1 MGYSKLVYEDYEENI
16 DYWYGELGVELPRW
30 ADKVSE
36 HGCKGISA
44 IDFYDEIFGDDLEPE
59 RMPEDYKTGE
69 YGAIALEIVPNPNKN
84 AKKKLIGKRRTITQ
98 DQKALIDMIEES
110 ENFCMMSPI
119 SYAGRRRTIE
129 NARYLYAMVIEI
141 DGIIED
147 SGIVE
152 LFYSWERTT
161 SPTPRPTF
169 LVCSGT
175 GVHLYYVFERPIPL
189 WANVYEQLNKARQE
203 LIPRLWNTY
212 VSSESIQFESI
223 SQGFRVV
230 GTRSKEEHI
239 YAMAFEVGPK
249 VSIEYMNSFIREEDN
264 KILNYYKSNLS
275 LAEAKEK
282 YPKWYQRRLEEG
294 QEKGHYS
301 RHQGIYYNWVEKIA
315 KGAEVGHR
323 YNCLEALCALGVQCN
338 IEPEQV
344 EKDCRALML
353 RFESL
358 TKDEKNHFTEYD
370 VICAM
375 RTYERAEQR
384 AYERNVD
391 VISKKT
397 GIPLQRNKR
406 NGRKRADHVK
416 RMNALRDIDYPNG
429 TWRNKDGRPDKKE
442 AIKKWRLENP
452 NGTKAE
458 CNRQTKIDPKTI
470 RKWWDNF

>member
-1 MGYSKLVYEDYEENI
+1 MGYSKLTYEDYEENI
-16 DYWYGELGVELPRW
+16 DYWYGELGVQLPKW
-30 ADKVSE
+30 APEVSA
-36 HGCKGISA
+36 HGCMGVSA
-44 IDFYDEIFGDDLEPE
+44 LDFYDAIFEDDLEPE
-59 RMPEDYKTGE
+59 RMPEDYRTGE
-69 YGAIALEIVPNPNKN
+69 YGAIALELVPNPNRK
-84 AKKKLIGKRRTITQ
+84 AKKKLIGHRKTITQ
-98 DQKALIDMIEES
+98 SQSELIELIEKS
-110 ENFCMMSPI
+110 EHFCMMSPI
-119 SYAGRRRTIE
+119 SYAGCNRTIE

-141 DGIIED
+141 DGIIEKD
-147 SGIVE
+147 NDGIEE

-212 VSSESIQFESI
+212 VSSASIQYESI
-223 SQGFRVV
+223 SQGFRIV
-230 GTRSKEEHI
+230 GTRSKEKNI

-264 KILNYYKSNLS
+264 KILNYYKSKLS
-275 LAEAKEK
+275 LADAKEK
-282 YPKWYQRRLEEG
+282 YPKWYQRRIEEG
-294 QEKGHYS
+294 KEKAHYS

-344 EKDCRALML
+344 EKDCRHLMM
-353 RFESL
+353 RFENL
-358 TKDEKNHFTEYD
+358 TVKENNHFTEYD
-370 VICAM
+370 VICAL
-375 RTYERAEQR
+375 RTYQKAEQR

-416 RMNALRDIDYPNG
+416 RMNALRDIDYPDG
-429 TWRNKDGRPDKKE
+429 TWRNKDGAPTKQAIVQEWRRKNPDGKK
-442 AIKKWRLENP
+442 ADCQRD
-452 NGTKAE
+452 TKLS
-458 CNRQTKIDPKTI
+458 KDTI
-470 RKWWDNF
+470 RKWWR